1 MATPYPDSF
10 PMESL
15 SLMLSAVKGESV
27 PVADIAHA
35 CWVVAGFG
43 LKQFLGGG
51 PVVSSAPDMSDEELL
66 NLAIEHEHNNGSV
79 SAMVIPWYA
88 IVMLAIKLARKYI
101 ENRA

>member
-1 MATPYPDSF
+1 MSTPYPESF
-10 PMESL
+10 PLESI
-15 SLMLSAVKGESV
+15 SLMLSAVKGEGV

-43 LKQFLGGG
+43 LKQSLGGG
-51 PVVSSAPDMSDEELL
+51 PVVSSAPNLSDEELL
-66 NLAIEHEHNNGSV
+66 SLAIEHEQNNGSV

-88 IVMLAIKLARKYI
+88 IVMLAIKLARKYL